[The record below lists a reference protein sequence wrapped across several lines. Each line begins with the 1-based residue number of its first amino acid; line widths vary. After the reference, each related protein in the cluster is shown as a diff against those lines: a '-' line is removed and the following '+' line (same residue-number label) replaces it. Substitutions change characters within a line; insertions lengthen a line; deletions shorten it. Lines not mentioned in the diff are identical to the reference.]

1 MNYHKKAAAFAISL
15 LICLNVTPVFA
26 YADNE
31 ENINH
36 DDEIMLIDEDD
47 SEIPVATTDTSDS
60 LSADGFTYTVDDDGF
75 AHITGCTLTD
85 TDISIPESLDGIKV
99 TEIEA
104 GTFEPDDSTDSTI
117 EKLHIPATIE
127 YISSENPFAPCLN
140 LKEITIDENNE
151 NYCVNRVANCLT

>member
-60 LSADGFTYTVDDDGF
+60 L
-75 AHITGCTLTD
+75 
-85 TDISIPESLDGIKV
+85 
-99 TEIEA
+99 
-104 GTFEPDDSTDSTI
+104 
-117 EKLHIPATIE
+117 
-127 YISSENPFAPCLN
+127 
-140 LKEITIDENNE
+140 
-151 NYCVNRVANCLT
+151 